1 VSGSATPPARP
12 QRRVGLDK
20 PCSLCG
26 QAIYFNYRG
35 PVEGICGRCAD
46 RVRKKPKRRRARG
59 PSVAGASRLRRH
71 RGWLLLVGAALAV
84 AAFLANSIVAG

>member
-26 QAIYFNYRG
+26 EAIYFNYRG

-46 RVRKKPKRRRARG
+46 RVRKKPKRAKARRTGAAGGSRVRRRG
-59 PSVAGASRLRRH
+59 GY
-71 RGWLLLVGAALAV
+71 LLLALLALAV
-84 AAFLANSIVAG
+84 AAFIAHSILAG